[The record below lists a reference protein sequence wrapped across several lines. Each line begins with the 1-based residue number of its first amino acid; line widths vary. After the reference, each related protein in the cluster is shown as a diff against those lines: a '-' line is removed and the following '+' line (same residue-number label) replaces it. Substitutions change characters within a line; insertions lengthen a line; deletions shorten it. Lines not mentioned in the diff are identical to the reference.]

1 MKITTELLQ
10 SLNACQSG
18 INLVA
23 TYPDKDHE
31 AVIRRLVADDHW
43 DYANW
48 LLPRLMDY
56 RGYVSYAVYA
66 AELVLP
72 IWEKQY
78 PKDGRPRKA
87 IEAAKRCID
96 DPSDENKEAARAAV
110 AAGANWSA
118 ATGAAASAT
127 ARAAWAENLAWEAAE
142 AAAAA
147 RAAGGLEAKI
157 IEKGLKILKK

>member
-1 MKITTELLQ
+1 MNQQITTELLE

-72 IWEKQY
+72 IWEKKY
-78 PKDGRPRKA
+78 PDDKLPRKA

-96 DPSDENKEAARAAV
+96 DPSENNKREAWPEAWAV
-110 AAGANWSA
+110 AT
-118 ATGAAASAT
+118 ATW
-127 ARAAWAENLAWEAAE
+127 AAWANPAE
-142 AAAAA
+142 T
-147 RAAGGLEAKI
+147 EKIKSKI
-157 IEKGLKILKK
+157 IEKGLEILKK

>member
-18 INLVA
+18 ISLVA

-96 DPSDENKEAARAAV
+96 DPSKKNNEAARAAAV
-110 AAGANWSA
+110 ARLAAAG
-118 ATGAAASAT
+118 
-127 ARAAWAENLAWEAAE
+127 
-142 AAAAA
+142 
-147 RAAGGLEAKI
+147 AGGLEAKI
-157 IEKGLKILKK
+157 IEKGLEILKK

>member
-1 MKITTELLQ
+1 MKITTEFLK

-48 LLPRLMDY
+48 LLPRLMSY
-56 RGYVSYAVYA
+56 KGYVSYAVYA

-72 IWEKQY
+72 IWKKKY
-78 PKDGRPRKA
+78 PNDDRPLKV

-96 DPSDENKEAARAAV
+96 DPSNENKGAAWSAWAARLA
-110 AAGANWSA
+110 AAG
-118 ATGAAASAT
+118 
-127 ARAAWAENLAWEAAE
+127 
-142 AAAAA
+142 
-147 RAAGGLEAKI
+147 AGGLEAKI
-157 IEKGLKILKK
+157 IEKGLEILKK